1 MLPTDIGLF
10 DVESLITDAGPWAL
24 VVVCAIVFVE
34 TGLLVGFLLPG
45 DTLLI
50 LTGVLTYT
58 EVIPQPIWLVALAI
72 TLSTMAGDNLGY
84 FIGRKVGPPIFE
96 RKSAGFFS
104 KRSVAR
110 TEAFFLRYG
119 GLAVTIARFIAVV
132 RTIAP
137 VAAGVGK
144 MPWRRFFFFDT
155 IGAVLW
161 GTGLPVLGWGIA
173 QIPGVADWVIAYI
186 DIVLLVIIGFV
197 ILAITYHWLHE
208 RHQQKI
214 EDELEREGVKLPEVK
229 IWVDGTDRDGKHE
242 ASGDQADSEA
252 AQPTYGVGP
261 HDGKHEKE
269 TRLL

>member
-1 MLPTDIGLF
+1 MLPMDIGLF
-10 DVESLITDAGPWAL
+10 DVESLIRDAGPWAL
-24 VVVCAIVFVE
+24 IVVCTIVFIE
-34 TGLLVGFLLPG
+34 TGLLIGFLLPG

-50 LTGVLTYT
+50 LTGVLTFT
-58 EVIPQPIWLVALAI
+58 GVISQPIWLVALAI

-84 FIGRKVGPPIFE
+84 LIGRKVGPPIFN
-96 RKSAGFFS
+96 RKQAGFFS

-119 GLAVTIARFIAVV
+119 GFAITIARFIAVV

-137 VAAGVGK
+137 VGAGVGR
-144 MPWRRFFFFDT
+144 MPYRRFFFFDT
-155 IGAVLW
+155 IGAILW
-161 GTGLPVLGWGIA
+161 GTGLTLAGYGIA

-197 ILAITYHWLHE
+197 LIGIAYHWWHE

-214 EDELEREGVKLPEVK
+214 EDELERAGVPLPPVD
-229 IWVDGTDRDGKHE
+229 IWVDQPRHDGRHE
-242 ASGDQADSEA
+242 ATEPA
-252 AQPTYGVGP
+252 ATPPTYGVGP

-269 TRLL
+269 NRLL